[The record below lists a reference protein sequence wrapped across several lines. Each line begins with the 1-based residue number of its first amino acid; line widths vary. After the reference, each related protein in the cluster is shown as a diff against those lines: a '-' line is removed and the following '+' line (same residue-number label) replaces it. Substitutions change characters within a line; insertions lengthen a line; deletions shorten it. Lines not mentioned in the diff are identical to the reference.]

1 MTLLK
6 SLAVYYVTDKEITYG
21 HNYIPGYEDLFQS
34 RRNKIKNMLEIG
46 IGLGPHFDIMSCS
59 YPNYTMGSGLKMWRD
74 YFPGAQIYGMDILEC
89 PIEEH
94 RITTLVANQSQS
106 EDLLQ
111 VVHLMG
117 GVVDIVIDDGSHVAN
132 DQVFSFMVLAEFIA
146 KDGIYVIE
154 DVQGIHIESFKS
166 LTIFPTEFQ
175 AYIKDNFNVKWYDT
189 RQDTNKPDDF
199 LMVFIRK

>member
-1 MTLLK
+1 MSLLK
-6 SLAVYYVTDKEITYG
+6 SLAVHYVTDKEITYG
-21 HNYIPGYEDLFQS
+21 HNYIPGYEENFRS
-34 RRNKIKNMLEIG
+34 RRNKVKTMLEIG
-46 IGLGPHFDIMSCS
+46 IGLGPHFDYMSS
-59 YPNYTMGSGLKMWRD
+59 LHPNYSMGGGLKMWRD

-89 PIEEH
+89 PIKEP
-94 RITTLVANQSQS
+94 RITTLVGNQKKSQ
-106 EDLLQ
+106 DLLQ

-132 DQVFSFMVLAEFIA
+132 DQVFTFKLLAEFIA

-154 DVQGIHIESFKS
+154 DVQDKYIESFKT

-175 AYIKDNFNVKWYDT
+175 TYIKDNFNVKWYDT

>member
-1 MTLLK
+1 MSLLK

-34 RRNKIKNMLEIG
+34 RRNKVRNMLEIG
-46 IGLGPHFDIMSCS
+46 IGLGSHFDYISS
-59 YPNYTMGSGLKMWRD
+59 LYPNYTMGGGLKMWRD
-74 YFPGAQIYGMDILEC
+74 YFPGAQIYGIDILEC
-89 PIEEH
+89 PIKEP
-94 RITTLVANQSQS
+94 RITTLVANQTKSQ
-106 EDLLQ
+106 DLFR

-117 GVVDIVIDDGSHVAN
+117 GVIDIVVDDGSHVAN
-132 DQVFSFMVLAEFIA
+132 DQVFSFMVLAEFIT

-154 DVQGIHIESFKS
+154 DVQHEYIESFKT

-175 AYIKDNFNVKWYDT
+175 TYIKDNFNVKWYDT
-189 RQDTNKPDDF
+189 RQDTKFTDDF